1 MKDRIRKIRKDV
13 SMNQTEFGSEIGCSQ
28 TAVAKYEGG
37 QVVPDKPV
45 RLLICEKF
53 NVSET
58 WLETGEGE
66 PYREGLIPS
75 LVHALR
81 LMPDVQALLEAKLP
95 KVSDATL
102 RKMNDAFRDFIEDLK

>member
-1 MKDRIRKIRKDV
+1 MKERIKKIRLDARLT
-13 SMNQTEFGSEIGCSQ
+13 QEDFGKAIGASRGMV
-28 TAVAKYEGG
+28 TTYEKGTM
-37 QVVPDKPV
+37 PTLST

-53 NVSET
+53 NVSEN
-58 WLETGEGE
+58 WLETGEGD
-66 PYREGLIPS
+66 PYRKGLIPS

-102 RKMNDAFRDFIEDLK
+102 RKMNDAFRALYDDLK